1 MPKQRY
7 APRPRGRLSGTV
19 QTATDNPKDPANPFT
34 TESYTAPFNSRLF
47 RHKSLG
53 LITGAL
59 RPSYPKMFRPYG
71 TNTRETVAKLK
82 NTGIL
87 DNKYDKDIVSKGAC
101 ASGFL
106 GPHATLAQSGS
117 PAVLAGIPSLK
128 PGPHHWLFDG

>member
-7 APRPRGRLSGTV
+7 APRPHGRMSGTV
-19 QTATDNPKDPANPFT
+19 QFLEQNKTTGALSSANR
-34 TESYTAPFNSRLF
+34 YTAPYNSRLF

-53 LITGAL
+53 LLTGAL

-87 DNKYDKDIVSKGAC
+87 DNTYDKDIVSQGAR
-101 ASGFL
+101 ASSFVDSR
-106 GPHATLAQSGS
+106 AVLAQSGAPS
-117 PAVLAGIPSLK
+117 IVGGIRSLQ
-128 PGPHHWLFDG
+128 PGSNHWLFDV